1 MDMASVLSAE
11 LILMNAAG
19 EKILKDLWK
28 KIKLGDTIRKMKI
41 NHICFD
47 LDGTLVD
54 SKETIIKSTISALD
68 SLNIPHKIDHKKF
81 SNMIGLHFNDIF
93 SEFNIPVTDFDTFI
107 NIYKSEYFKYIS
119 DSVLYD
125 GVKIV
130 LKDLSEKKVKISLL
144 TTKGQDQADRLI
156 DHFEL
161 RNYFSFVMGRRDGLK
176 HKPSPESLLF
186 ICDEINVEPKG
197 TLMVGDTELD
207 ILCGKNA
214 GAKTCAVSY
223 GYRTENQLKENKPDF
238 FINNLSEL
246 ISILNNKKGDH

>member
-1 MDMASVLSAE
+1 
-11 LILMNAAG
+11 
-19 EKILKDLWK
+19 
-28 KIKLGDTIRKMKI
+28 MKI

-54 SKETIIKSTISALD
+54 SKETIFKSTISTLD
-68 SLNIPHKIDHKKF
+68 SLNIPHKINHERF

-93 SEFNIPVTDFDTFI
+93 NEFNIPITDFESFI
-107 NIYKSEYFKYIS
+107 DIYKSDYFKYIS

-125 GVKIV
+125 GVKEV
-130 LKDLSEKKVKISLL
+130 LKDLSKKRFKISLL
-144 TTKGQDQADRLI
+144 TTKGQDQADKLI

-161 RNYFSFVMGRRDGLK
+161 RKYFAFVMGRRDGLK

-186 ICDEINVEPKG
+186 ICNEINVESKN

-223 GYRTENQLKENKPDF
+223 GYRTENQLKKNNPDF
-238 FINNLSEL
+238 FINDLSEL
-246 ISILNNKKGDH
+246 VSILNNKKGDH

>member
-1 MDMASVLSAE
+1 
-11 LILMNAAG
+11 
-19 EKILKDLWK
+19 
-28 KIKLGDTIRKMKI
+28 MKI
-41 NHICFD
+41 NHVCFD

-54 SKETIIKSTISALD
+54 SRETIIKSTISALGT
-68 SLNIPHKIDHKKF
+68 LNIPHKFNHEKF

-93 SEFNIPVTDFDTFI
+93 NEFNISVPDFDSFI
-107 NIYKSEYFKYIS
+107 NIYKSDYFKYIS

-125 GVKIV
+125 GVNEV
-130 LKDLSEKKVKISLL
+130 LKELTGKKIKISLL
-144 TTKGQDQADRLI
+144 TTKGQDQADKLI

-161 RNYFSFVMGRRDGLK
+161 RKYFTFVMGRRDGLQ

-186 ICDEINVEPKG
+186 ICKEISVQPEN

-238 FINNLSEL
+238 FINDLLEL
-246 ISILNNKKGDH
+246 IPVLNNKKGDQ